1 MYEIDSFFIFI
12 NVYNEDIIHV
22 IGFRDIQ
29 WNSTGA
35 RINIYN
41 NNDFYNICQQKILN
55 LKAKHTHVQIFNNF
69 NASIE
74 AQETIA

>member
-1 MYEIDSFFIFI
+1 MKLIPFFIFI
-12 NVYNEDIIHV
+12 NVYNEDIIHI

-41 NNDFYNICQQKILN
+41 NNDFYNICQQKDFN
-55 LKAKHTHVQIFNNF
+55 LKGLTSDVQIFNNL
-69 NASIE
+69 NATIE